1 MKILRSLLFI
11 PGNRPDMLSKAT
23 KYSPDAFVPDMEDS
37 VPLSEKRNAR
47 KHIDDVMGNLLSLD
61 VPVIPRINSLD
72 SGLANDDI
80 KIALKHAVFG
90 ISVGKISSSADINKL
105 SNIIAVEEINQGRM
119 IGSTRLI
126 VWIETS
132 ESIINVKEIANSS
145 PRIVALAFGA
155 EDYTNDMAINRRS
168 DDSEIL
174 FARHSVAI
182 AAKSAN
188 LLSLDTPYF
197 EFKNHEGLKA
207 DVETARSIGFT
218 GKFAI
223 HPNQIEA
230 INNGFIPSE
239 KEIEYSKYIVSE
251 YQKAVKLGKGAI
263 GLDGLVIDV
272 PVVKRAQAVIDM
284 LHKMNSRG

>member
-11 PGNRPDMLSKAT
+11 PGNRLDMLSKAT

-239 KEIEYSKYIVSE
+239 EEIEYSKYIVSE

>member
-1 MKILRSLLFI
+1 M
-11 PGNRPDMLSKAT
+11 
-23 KYSPDAFVPDMEDS
+23 
-37 VPLSEKRNAR
+37 
-47 KHIDDVMGNLLSLD
+47 
-61 VPVIPRINSLD
+61 
-72 SGLANDDI
+72 
-80 KIALKHAVFG
+80 
-90 ISVGKISSSADINKL
+90 
-105 SNIIAVEEINQGRM
+105 
-119 IGSTRLI
+119 
-126 VWIETS
+126 
-132 ESIINVKEIANSS
+132 
-145 PRIVALAFGA
+145 AFGA

-239 KEIEYSKYIVSE
+239 EEIEYSKYIVSE

>member
-47 KHIDDVMGNLLSLD
+47 KYIDDVMGNLLSLD

-239 KEIEYSKYIVSE
+239 EEIEYSKYIVSE

>member
-1 MKILRSLLFI
+1 
-11 PGNRPDMLSKAT
+11 MLSKAT

-239 KEIEYSKYIVSE
+239 EEIEYSKYIVSE